1 LSETTHIS
9 DTRTAAVFARPRQR
23 HIVLC
28 LIDDERSLSQLAAHT
43 GLRLSLLHHHVQKL
57 VDLGLVRVSRVQS
70 RNGRAVKYYRA
81 SARTFFVPSELADL
95 HVDGRLP
102 SQLRDSLERSRMRTF
117 QGVLYSWEAG
127 GPSVRFMHDPASQLS
142 ASEIWLELR
151 LSQAEAAA
159 LTEQLTALF
168 SPFHGRP
175 PDAGS
180 RYIIH
185 AAVALGDQ

>member
-1 LSETTHIS
+1 LIETTHVS
-9 DTRTAAVFARPRQR
+9 DARTAAVFAKPRQR
-23 HIVLC
+23 HIVLS
-28 LIDDERSLSQLAAHT
+28 LIDTERSLNQLAAYT

-57 VDLGLVRVSRVQS
+57 VGLGLVHVSRVQS
-70 RNGRAVKYYRA
+70 RNGRAVRYYRA
-81 SARTFFVPSELADL
+81 SASAFFVPSELADV

-102 SQLRDSLERSRMRTF
+102 GQLRDSLERSRMRTF
-117 QGVLYSWEAG
+117 QGVLYSWEGG

-151 LSQAEAAA
+151 LSHAEAAA

-168 SPFHGRP
+168 SPFRGRP
-175 PDAGS
+175 PDTES

-185 AAVALGDQ
+185 AAVALGEQ